1 MIYKLNILVTILLW
15 LSIISGIINM
25 VLFHGN
31 IIMLSVSLMLLFVG
45 LFIDYVVIPFINKRR
60 K

>member
-15 LSIISGIINM
+15 LSVASGIINM
-25 VLFHGN
+25 ILFHGN
-31 IIMLSVSLMLLFVG
+31 IIMLGISLMLLFVG
-45 LFIDYVVIPFINKRR
+45 LFIDYVVIPLTNKRR